1 MAEMK
6 SKTDFY
12 NKYKKNADGIGKAN
26 NVDISVSTD
35 MLIYLVKSLSDQG
48 PDFYAGCGVINLDE
62 AVKDYR
68 ALEGSWNEGRE

>member
-1 MAEMK
+1 MKTKKEFAEK
-6 SKTDFY
+6 YAKNVAGISKAE
-12 NKYKKNADGIGKAN
+12 K
-26 NVDISVSTD
+26 VDISVATD

-48 PDFYAGCGVINLDE
+48 PDFYAGCGEINLDE